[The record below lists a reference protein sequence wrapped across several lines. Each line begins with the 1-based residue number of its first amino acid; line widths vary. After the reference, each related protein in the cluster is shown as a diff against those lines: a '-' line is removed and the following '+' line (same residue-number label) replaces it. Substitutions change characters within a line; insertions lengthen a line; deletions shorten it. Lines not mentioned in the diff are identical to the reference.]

1 MKNPNMKARISML
14 HKTEYEWNLLPN
26 FIPFS
31 GEFIIFDRDPQYDY
45 IRVKIGDG
53 KTLLQDLPFLVDSA
67 LDDFVASLQ
76 NRVFD
81 AGRITN
87 YKK

>member
-1 MKNPNMKARISML
+1 MKDSNMKARISML
-14 HKTEYEWNLLPN
+14 HKTEYEWNLLHN

-31 GEFIIFDRDPQYDY
+31 GEFIIFDKDLHYDY

-76 NRVFD
+76 NCVFD